1 MNKNGL
7 LCLSVLVLA
16 GACVSRP
23 TEDEREDWR
32 YRRDV
37 ARIEAREEFERLK
50 EQCAR
55 SRGVVVVDRQ
65 FSRRAR
71 PTPEDLKLATCMPA
85 GAAAVY

>member
-7 LCLSVLVLA
+7 FCLSVLVVA

-37 ARIEAREEFERLK
+37 ARIEALEEFERMK
-50 EQCAR
+50 EQCTR
-55 SRGVVVVDRQ
+55 SRGVVVVNRQ
-65 FSRRAR
+65 SSRRIR
-71 PTPEDLKLATCMPA
+71 PTPDDLKLATCMPA